1 MLKGRIL
8 YHGSQEIV
16 EFPEIRIP
24 RYHKDFY
31 YGFYCTIYPTQALRW
46 ATRYNGVGYLNE
58 YEYTPDDGLKVK
70 IFSEMTEE

>member
-1 MLKGRIL
+1 MDFIVPFIRPRL
-8 YHGSQEIV
+8 YG
-16 EFPEIRIP
+16 
-24 RYHKDFY
+24 
-31 YGFYCTIYPTQALRW
+31 G